1 MSIPRHALFIVCP
14 VSGFQNQEFS
24 FSLPSP
30 AYVIPLAFS
39 TGRKRLPKRL
49 RTEPGDRNLNMLDK
63 SKKIKEEEKAV
74 LVGLVHKDQTEAQVN
89 EYLDELAFLAETAG
103 AEAMKRFT
111 QKLPH
116 PDSRTFVGKG
126 KLEEIR
132 QYVQAKEVQIVIF
145 DDELSGAQINN
156 IEKALGVKTI
166 DRSDLILDI
175 FARRAKTAQA
185 RAQVELAQ
193 YQYILPRLRGMW
205 KHLERLGGGIGT
217 RGPGETEIETDRRI
231 VRDKISLLKKKL
243 AEIDK
248 QAYTQRK
255 DRGEF
260 IRVALVGY
268 TNVGKSTLMNLL
280 SKRDVFA
287 ENKLFATLDTTTS
300 KVVYENTPF
309 LLSDTVGF
317 IRKLPHHLVESF
329 KSTLD
334 EVREADILLHV
345 VDVSH
350 PGYEEQ
356 IAVVNKTLQELGAAE
371 KPVLTIFNKMDL
383 YEQITF
389 DEWLEEETKKEI
401 LHDLYDRWQGETGG
415 NAVFV
420 SATERRNLDG
430 LRRTILDK
438 VRKLYRVRYPYKT
451 DFFYGEEGEMSDQ

>member
-1 MSIPRHALFIVCP
+1 
-14 VSGFQNQEFS
+14 
-24 FSLPSP
+24 
-30 AYVIPLAFS
+30 
-39 TGRKRLPKRL
+39 
-49 RTEPGDRNLNMLDK
+49 MLDK
-63 SKKIKEEEKAV
+63 KNIIEAEEPAI
-74 LVGLVHKDQTEAQVN
+74 LVGLVQKDQTDQQVQ

-103 AEAMKRFT
+103 AVAVKRFT
-111 QKLPH
+111 QKLQH

-126 KLEEIR
+126 KLEEIKK
-132 QYVQAKEVQIVIF
+132 YVQGKNIRIAIF
-145 DDELSGAQINN
+145 DDELSGSQITN
-156 IEKALGVKTI
+156 IEKELDIKVI

-185 RAQVELAQ
+185 KAQVELAQ

-231 VRDKISLLKKKL
+231 VRNKISLLRKRL

-248 QAYTQRK
+248 QAFTQRK

-268 TNVGKSTLMNLL
+268 TNVGKSTIMNLL

-300 KVVYENTPF
+300 KVVFENTPF

-334 EVREADILLHV
+334 EVRESDILLHV
-345 VDVSH
+345 VDISH
-350 PGYEEQ
+350 PNYEEQ
-356 IAVVNKTLQELGAAE
+356 IGVVNKTLQELKASE
-371 KPVLTIFNKMDL
+371 KPTLTIFNKMDQ
-383 YEQITF
+383 YEKRTF
-389 DEWLEEETKKEI
+389 DEWLEESTKTEI
-401 LHDLYDRWQGETGG
+401 LEDLYERWNNETNG
-415 NAVFV
+415 NAVFL
-420 SATERRNLDG
+420 AAIEKRNLDK
-430 LRRTILDK
+430 LRETILEK
-438 VRKLYRVRYPYKT
+438 VREMYRVRYPYKT
-451 DFFYGEEGEMSDQ
+451 DFLY